1 VTETAV
7 SPVLVP
13 TLAVA
18 LAAVHLFAENLHL
31 RAVPRSYWL
40 SGAGGVSVA
49 YVFVHVLPE
58 SQAHQSTFEGAT
70 TAVEI
75 LEHHVYLL
83 ALVGFTVFYGL
94 EQLVQRS
101 RDSAVGDDVVTPDD
115 AESDVEVEAE
125 IEAETETRPGVFWVH
140 VGTFTAYNGL
150 VGYLLVHREEGGLA
164 SLAVFFVAMALHF
177 VVTDH
182 GLREDHHDAYDD
194 VGRWILAGGVVAGLV
209 IGLATTVTEPVVSGL
224 FALLAG
230 GIVLN
235 VIKEELPERCQSNFW
250 AFGGGAAAYA
260 IVLLLI

>member
-18 LAAVHLFAENLHL
+18 LAAVHLFAGHLHL
-31 RAVPRSYWL
+31 RAIPRSYWL

-58 SQAHQSTFEGAT
+58 LQARQATFEDVSTVVGF
-70 TAVEI
+70 

-83 ALVGFTVFYGL
+83 ALLGFTIFYGL
-94 EQLVQRS
+94 EQLVQSS
-101 RDSAVGDDVVTPDD
+101 RNSATSGRTGTGENANIVGD
-115 AESDVEVEAE
+115 VEDE
-125 IEAETETRPGVFWVH
+125 IEAETETRLGVFWVH
-140 VGTFTAYNGL
+140 VGSFAVYNGL
-150 VGYLLVHREEGGLA
+150 VGYLLVHREESGLT

-182 GLREDHHDAYDD
+182 GLRDDHHDAYDE
-194 VGRWILAGGVVAGLV
+194 VGRWILAGGVIVGLV
-209 IGLATTVTEPVVSGL
+209 IGLATTVTEPVVSSL

-250 AFGGGAAAYA
+250 AFGGGAAAYSL
-260 IVLLLI
+260 VLLFV

>member
-1 VTETAV
+1 MTETAV

-58 SQAHQSTFEGAT
+58 LQAHQSTFEGAT

-101 RDSAVGDDVVTPDD
+101 RDSAVG
-115 AESDVEVEAE
+115 
-125 IEAETETRPGVFWVH
+125 
-140 VGTFTAYNGL
+140 
-150 VGYLLVHREEGGLA
+150 
-164 SLAVFFVAMALHF
+164 
-177 VVTDH
+177 
-182 GLREDHHDAYDD
+182 
-194 VGRWILAGGVVAGLV
+194 
-209 IGLATTVTEPVVSGL
+209 
-224 FALLAG
+224 
-230 GIVLN
+230 
-235 VIKEELPERCQSNFW
+235 
-250 AFGGGAAAYA
+250 
-260 IVLLLI
+260 